1 MSAIVTFCGTG
12 SMNGAI
18 ASGLI
23 SGGYDSSS
31 VRVTVYSQH
40 SAQRLSSAWGV
51 DGSEGIR
58 VFSVAEDSQANLRA
72 VTGAQVVILGVKPYA
87 ILDMAREIAPALASD
102 ALVISVAAGVSLES
116 LSAVLPVGQPVI
128 RCMPN
133 TPSQV
138 GCGVL
143 AISCG
148 DSVSDQQ
155 RELTLKI
162 LGSVGKVFEV
172 AENQMDAV
180 TAVSGSGPAY
190 FFLLAEM
197 MMKAGMKLG
206 LDAELAEQLAVQTA
220 RGAGELLGAQ
230 GDPVALR
237 RAVTSPGG
245 TTEQAIESFCQN
257 GLEEMTEQAMRACA
271 QKSAQMTRDY
281 S

>member
-31 VRVTVYSQH
+31 VRVTVYSQD

-51 DGSEGIR
+51 EGSEGIR
-58 VFSVAEDSQANLRA
+58 VFSVAEDPQANLRA

-87 ILDMAREIAPALASD
+87 ILDMAREIAPALEPD
-102 ALVISVAAGVSLES
+102 TLVISVAAGVSLDA

-143 AISCG
+143 AVSCG
-148 DSVSDQQ
+148 ASVSEPQ

-172 AENQMDAV
+172 AEHQMDAV

-197 MMKAGMKLG
+197 MMKAGVQLG

-220 RGAGELLGAQ
+220 RGAGELLGAH